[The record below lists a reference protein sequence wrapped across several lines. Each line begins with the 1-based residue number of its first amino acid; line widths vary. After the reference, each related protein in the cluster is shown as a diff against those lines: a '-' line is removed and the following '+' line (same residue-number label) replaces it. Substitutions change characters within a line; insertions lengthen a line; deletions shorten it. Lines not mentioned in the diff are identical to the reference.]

1 MVKDTDIQW
10 ALTAPTGNDHRNAYS
25 VHIWDGMN
33 NSSQIVMFY
42 AYKKSDALDVA
53 REYVTRFMGGYNQIV
68 SARKEII

>member
-10 ALTAPTGNDHRNAYS
+10 ALTSPTGNDHRNTYS

-42 AYKKSDALDVA
+42 AYKKSDALEVA
-53 REYVTRFMGGYNQIV
+53 REYVIRFMGGYNQIV
-68 SARKEII
+68 SARKELV